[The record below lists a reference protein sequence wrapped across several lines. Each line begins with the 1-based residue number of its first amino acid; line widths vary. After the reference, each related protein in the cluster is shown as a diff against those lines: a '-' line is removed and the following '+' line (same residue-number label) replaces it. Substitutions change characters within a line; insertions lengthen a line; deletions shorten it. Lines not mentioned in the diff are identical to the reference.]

1 MTTEILFH
9 PSVFQLQCPRESAVS
24 LLSLQRRKEI
34 QGHPPPSL
42 LREHYRVSVCRL
54 QECLVDGR
62 AEKNAYLIIF
72 RNFSYM
78 SSFQLIIHVCVA
90 FSI

>member
-1 MTTEILFH
+1 MTTEILFC
-9 PSVFQLQCPRESAVS
+9 PSVFQVQGPRESAVS

-42 LREHYRVSVCRL
+42 LREHYRVCICRL

-62 AEKNAYLIIF
+62 AEKNAYLIILK
-72 RNFSYM
+72 NFSYS
-78 SSFQLIIHVCVA
+78 SSFQLIIHALCS
-90 FSI
+90 F